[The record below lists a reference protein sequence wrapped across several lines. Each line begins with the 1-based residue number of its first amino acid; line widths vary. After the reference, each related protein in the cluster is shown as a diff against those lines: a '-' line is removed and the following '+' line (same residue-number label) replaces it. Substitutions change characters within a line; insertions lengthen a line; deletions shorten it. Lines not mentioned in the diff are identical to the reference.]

1 MALPKLIACD
11 LDGTLLLDGAQSLRP
26 DTCDIIRA
34 LREKGVLFFAASGRQ
49 HTNLQRLFAPI
60 RDEIGYLCE
69 NGCIGFFEGKKTHR
83 EKMDRALGQR
93 IIRAIM
99 DTDGAEVTVAGES
112 LTYICPKG
120 ADFLPLLRDVVHY
133 DVSVVENILNTP
145 EDYMKISVYERAGV
159 GDGAK
164 WHRAFDEH
172 CTVVES
178 GLTWI
183 DMMPKNVNKGS
194 GLRRILDTLGIE
206 PENCMAIGDNDNDR
220 EMLALVG
227 MPVAM
232 RTAKPHIRAMADR
245 QTDTVEHLL
254 QDLLSGKIGL

>member
-69 NGCIGFFEGKKTHR
+69 NGCIGYFEGKKTHR

-99 DTDGAEVTVAGES
+99 DTEGAEVTVAGES
-112 LTYICPKG
+112 LTYISPKD
-120 ADFLPLLRDVVHY
+120 ARFLSLLRDVVQY
-133 DVSVVENILNTP
+133 DISVAEDIFNTP
-145 EDYMKISVYERAGV
+145 EDYMKISAYERKGV

-164 WHRAFDEH
+164 WHRAFDAH

-178 GLTWI
+178 GLEWI

-245 QTDTVEHLL
+245 QTDTVENLL
-254 QDLLSGKIGL
+254 KDLLNDKTGL